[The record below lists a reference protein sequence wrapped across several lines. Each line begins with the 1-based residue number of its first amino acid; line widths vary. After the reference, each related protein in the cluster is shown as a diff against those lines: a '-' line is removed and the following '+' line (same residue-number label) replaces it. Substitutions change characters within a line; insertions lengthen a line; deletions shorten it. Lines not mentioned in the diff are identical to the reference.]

1 MQIFIS
7 RIAHANNWDHDG
19 IVTAPIAEGLLK
31 ADAVAYTKFLFA
43 DKSDPPGDPLNP
55 VEEGILTQ
63 SQWDKLD
70 LKDIQNKLRDR
81 WVLNF
86 EYVN

>member
-7 RIAHANNWDHDG
+7 RIAHAHNWDHAK
-19 IVTAPIAEGLLK
+19 IVAALVAKGLPRD
-31 ADAVAYTKFLFA
+31 DATAYTQFLFA
-43 DKSDPPGDPLNP
+43 DKTDPPGDPLNP

-70 LKDIQNKLRDR
+70 LKDIQNKLHDR